1 MDKNNNVFSIFS
13 QNISNIKQEKEND
26 MKENSSNNEERILT
40 KLSLRK
46 KKIAEKISSKRYM
59 NISSTF
65 QSLNGTKNLKNIS
78 YTKENFTSGEIYTE
92 LLTAYDSKNEEK
104 IKEIIVNIVSYF
116 ADAKINNL
124 EFTQILLNS
133 GINNKE
139 NSDTKFPLATLILN
153 IGINTKDKNI
163 YIYCFNFVLNFSFI
177 SNEFCREITNEYMV
191 SIISDK
197 LSEFYPLF
205 MEDKIELKENFY
217 LNEFNPIEIAEAY
230 HVGSQILKLLGNLYL
245 SVDTYECFEVI
256 NFYNKIFYLLYIFKY
271 EENCKKYNN
280 IFSEY
285 LETLIWLINMFYA
298 KYDNLVVNYGDKLLM
313 IIPCLLNDIKSLYFT
328 QNIDTLEK
336 IISFIDYVSDI
347 NREFLEQIV
356 DSDAINVLTNLFGY
370 LFKDSYQET
379 DGIILNSDIIS
390 KILGIFINIFTLDS
404 KNLKNIDFL
413 NFSIVLQ
420 KLFSLYKLHH
430 ANHFD
435 LQRKLIVI
443 LSNLACFEDISDI
456 VTKIMQ
462 NDNILK
468 DLFNYYYTFHKSEVI
483 LFIDNVMVKQH
494 KNIRDFILKMG
505 AKDIIKNNICEYDKN
520 MIEIVKGSIQILYK
534 LIKAEKAFNIRLLF
548 EKIYNTSIPERIKE
562 LINDEN
568 MSGIDEFI
576 QAIVSDFETYEKS
589 IQSD

>member
-26 MKENSSNNEERILT
+26 MKEHSSNNEERILT

-46 KKIAEKISSKRYM
+46 KKISEKISSKRFM
-59 NISSTF
+59 NISSTL
-65 QSLNGTKNLKNIS
+65 QSLNITKNLKNIS

-92 LLTAYDSKNEEK
+92 LLIAYNSKNEEK
-104 IKEIIVNIVSYF
+104 IKEIIVNIISYF
-116 ADAKINNL
+116 ADVKINNL
-124 EFTQILLNS
+124 EFTEILLNS

-153 IGINTKDKNI
+153 IGINTKDKSI

-217 LNEFNPIEIAEAY
+217 LNEFNPTEIAEAY

-245 SVDTYECFEVI
+245 SVDTYECFEII
-256 NFYNKIFYLLYIFKY
+256 NFYNKICYLLYIFKY

-285 LETLIWLINMFYA
+285 LETLIWLINMFYI
-298 KYDNLVVNYGDKLLM
+298 KNENLVVNYGDKLLM
-313 IIPCLLNDIKSLYFT
+313 IIPCLFNDIKSLYFT
-328 QNIDTLEK
+328 QNIDILEK
-336 IISFIDYVSDI
+336 IIALIDYISDI

-356 DSDAINVLTNLFGY
+356 DSDAINILTNLFGY
-370 LFKDSYQET
+370 LFKESYQET
-379 DGIILNSDIIS
+379 DEIVLNSDIIS

-404 KNLKNIDFL
+404 KDLKNVDFL

-420 KLFSLYKLHH
+420 KLFSLYKVHH
-430 ANHFD
+430 TNHFE
-435 LQRKLIVI
+435 LQRKLIII

-456 VTKIMQ
+456 VTKIIL
-462 NDNILK
+462 NGNILK

-483 LFIDNVMVKQH
+483 LFIDNVMEKQH
-494 KNIRDFILKMG
+494 KNIRDFILEMG

-520 MIEIVKGSIQILYK
+520 MIDIVKGSIQILYK

-562 LINDEN
+562 LVNDEN
-568 MSGIDEFI
+568 MNDIDIIIHF
-576 QAIVSDFETYEKS
+576 IVSDFETYEKS
-589 IQSD
+589 IQND